1 MPWSSWQVPGA
12 LHKLTA
18 ATALRPPLC
27 SPPTDFL
34 GIVGESGCGKS
45 TAGRAILQLPPPTS
59 GSIRLRDTELTG
71 LAKLRRTRTQL
82 QMILQDPISSL
93 NPRRNV
99 KNLVTEGTC
108 ALGNKDKAAL
118 QTRARETVR
127 AVGLDPDVVWERKPR
142 ELSGGPSRPAERP
155 YLVST
160 IERITGKVA
169 FITGAA
175 RGQGRAE
182 ALRLAQEGAD
192 IIAVD
197 ICRKLDS
204 TIYPGATP
212 EDLKETV
219 RLVEALGRRI
229 VATEADVRDFAGL
242 SAALQAGVAEL
253 GRLDVVIANAGVCSA
268 TCPGRSPR
276 SSGRTIDVNLT
287 GAFTPPRPPCPSSS
301 RRPPAASSS
310 S

>member
-1 MPWSSWQVPGA
+1 
-12 LHKLTA
+12 
-18 ATALRPPLC
+18 
-27 SPPTDFL
+27 
-34 GIVGESGCGKS
+34 
-45 TAGRAILQLPPPTS
+45 
-59 GSIRLRDTELTG
+59 
-71 LAKLRRTRTQL
+71 
-82 QMILQDPISSL
+82 
-93 NPRRNV
+93 
-99 KNLVTEGTC
+99 
-108 ALGNKDKAAL
+108 
-118 QTRARETVR
+118 
-127 AVGLDPDVVWERKPR
+127 VV
-142 ELSGGPSRPAERP
+142 
-155 YLVST
+155 
-160 IERITGKVA
+160 
-169 FITGAA
+169 
-175 RGQGRAE
+175 RAE